1 MRSLGRVT
9 DLLEL
14 TARLVD
20 IPSESHDE
28 TAITSWLEAELRRDA
43 PWLVIERIGLNLVA
57 RTELGREH
65 RLLIAGHTDT
75 VPIKDNVPARRDG
88 DVLGGCGT
96 SDMKSGLAV

>member
-28 TAITSWLEAELRRDA
+28 AAITSWLEAELRRDA

-57 RTELGREH
+57 RTELGRTH
-65 RLLIAGHTDT
+65 RLLLAGHTDT
-75 VPIKDNVPARRDG
+75 VPVNGNVPARRRRRH
-88 DVLGGCGT
+88 
-96 SDMKSGLAV
+96 AVGAAARAT